1 MWSIAVEVEFV
12 EKETEADVG
21 EEVVLRVL
29 PASGGAQQESRGEML
44 L

>member
-1 MWSIAVEVEFV
+1 MEVEFV

-29 PASGGAQQESRGEML
+29 PARGGT
-44 L
+44 